1 MEHSEP
7 QAFEPLHFVAAEDRV
22 LVLGRGRF
30 RVKTTGGTW
39 ACEWAHAMAVRDGKI
54 ASFREYTDTAAI
66 AGAFGKG

>member
-1 MEHSEP
+1 M
-7 QAFEPLHFVAAEDRV
+7 

-39 ACEWAHAMAVRDGKI
+39 ACEWAHAMTVRDGKI